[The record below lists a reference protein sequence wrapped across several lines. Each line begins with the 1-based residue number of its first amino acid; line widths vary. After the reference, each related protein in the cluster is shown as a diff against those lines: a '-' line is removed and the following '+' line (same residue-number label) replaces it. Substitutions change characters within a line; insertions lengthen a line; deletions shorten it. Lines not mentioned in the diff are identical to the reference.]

1 MNYIKKIFS
10 KSLRGYLTMNSGL
23 SNSAFQ
29 NDKLSL
35 QELKKYLPKFEVI
48 EERPL
53 THPANYIIVWGI

>member
-1 MNYIKKIFS
+1 MKYIQKILS

-29 NDKLSL
+29 SDKLSM
-35 QELKKYLPKFEVI
+35 QELKNYLPKFEVI

-53 THPANYIIVWGI
+53 THPGNYIIIWGI